1 MDLMPLELN
10 FTPFPNLDIE
20 RLLLRQ
26 LTMTDDNEIFALHSN
41 ERNRKYLLRPKPK
54 SIDVALKFI
63 YKINDGITKNNQILW
78 GILFKDDKKLMGTIT
93 LWNISKDNFRAAF
106 GYELHPEFQRQGI
119 MQEALEIV
127 LDYGFNIMKL
137 HSIEA
142 EVSPKNEPSIK
153 RLERNDFIRE
163 AYFKED
169 IYYNGKFLDTAIYTL
184 LNSN

>member
-63 YKINDGITKNNQILW
+63 YKINDGITK
-78 GILFKDDKKLMGTIT
+78 K
-93 LWNISKDNFRAAF
+93 
-106 GYELHPEFQRQGI
+106 
-119 MQEALEIV
+119 
-127 LDYGFNIMKL
+127 
-137 HSIEA
+137 
-142 EVSPKNEPSIK
+142 
-153 RLERNDFIRE
+153 
-163 AYFKED
+163 
-169 IYYNGKFLDTAIYTL
+169 
-184 LNSN
+184 